1 MQAPLFDMMV
11 LQGGVFMALLSCPEC
26 GNEVSS
32 NADFCPQCGYS
43 FKTQSQRKVMYNV
56 LPFVFFG
63 IGALCVLLLPETI
76 GMILGLI
83 LFNVGFFVSFKSQ
96 TNAVKIISI
105 VLCVIGILFTLLSLI
120 STVMFFVITTP

>member
-43 FKTQSQRKVMYNV
+43 FKTQNQRKVMYNV
-56 LPFVFFG
+56 LPFVFFRNRRVVRIIATRNDRDDFG
-63 IGALCVLLLPETI
+63 VDTI
-76 GMILGLI
+76 
-83 LFNVGFFVSFKSQ
+83 
-96 TNAVKIISI
+96 
-105 VLCVIGILFTLLSLI
+105 
-120 STVMFFVITTP
+120 